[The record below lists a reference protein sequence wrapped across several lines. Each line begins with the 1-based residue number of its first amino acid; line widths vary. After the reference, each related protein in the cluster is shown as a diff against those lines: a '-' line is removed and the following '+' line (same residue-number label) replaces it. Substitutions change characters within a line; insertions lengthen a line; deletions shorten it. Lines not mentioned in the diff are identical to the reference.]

1 MKIHEDQDYFFFYR
15 VEEEGVQIRD
25 ILWAD
30 DVTGEYEKLCRDES
44 DELIVLK
51 DILGKI
57 AGMKTEV
64 KKGNIKIV
72 DSRLDK
78 VWNV

>member
-15 VEEEGVQIRD
+15 VEEDGIEIRD

-30 DVTGEYEKLCRDES
+30 DETGEYERLCRDGS
-44 DELIVLK
+44 GELIILK

-57 AGMKTEV
+57 SGIKSEI